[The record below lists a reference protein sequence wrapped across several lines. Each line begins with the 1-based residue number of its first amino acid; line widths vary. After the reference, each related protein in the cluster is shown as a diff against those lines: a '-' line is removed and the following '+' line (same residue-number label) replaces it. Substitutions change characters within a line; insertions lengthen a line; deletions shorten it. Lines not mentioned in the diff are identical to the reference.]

1 VNHPEYAIVF
11 AVFSLGACAGSTA
24 APRQATPTAA
34 GADQGD
40 TPEGAIQRLESAYR
54 AKDLEALVAAKD
66 FRAEARLMLQHLARE
81 QPGSPDMSG
90 DQEVVTKTAEVLE
103 LAFRQQITQ
112 QGFPDMSQVRCSFA
126 GRQPVTADLVVV
138 QQICTYPDGGKSR
151 QRINVARTASGW
163 RVLNPL
169 D

>member
-1 VNHPEYAIVF
+1 MVLA
-11 AVFSLGACAGSTA
+11 ACSLAACAGSST
-24 APRQATPTAA
+24 PSRLPSPTAGA
-34 GADQGD
+34 VADQGD
-40 TPEGAIQRLESAYR
+40 TPEGAIQRLEAAYR

-81 QPGSPDMSG
+81 QPGNPDMSG

-126 GRQPVTADLVVV
+126 GRQPVTADLVLV

-151 QRINVARTASGW
+151 QRINVARTPSGW